1 MKAAL
6 GRGLD
11 SLIPG
16 SKGREVIEIDIAR
29 LVPNAGQPRKT
40 FKDESLKELSE
51 SIQERGVI
59 QPIIVS
65 RQKEGVFLIIA
76 GERRFRAAKLA
87 GLKKVPALVREAT
100 DEDVLEIALIE
111 NIQREDL
118 NPVETA
124 QAFERLMKQFSLT
137 QEQLSKKVGKER
149 ATVANYL
156 RLLGLPDDVKRL
168 VAEGAL
174 SMGHA
179 RAFLALDDAKTI
191 REAAKHVV
199 KEGLSVRETEQLVR
213 GEVKAIERKKKKE
226 AQKPDPNIKSLED
239 RLIRNLGTKVYIK
252 EKVRNKSGR
261 IEIEYYS
268 LDELQRLLDILM
280 P

>member
-16 SKGREVIEIDIAR
+16 SKGREIVEIDIAR
-29 LVPNAGQPRKT
+29 LAPNRGQPRKT
-40 FKDESLKELSE
+40 FKEDTLKELAASVK
-51 SIQERGVI
+51 ERGII

-65 RQKEGVFLIIA
+65 RQKEGIFLIIA
-76 GERRFRAAKLA
+76 GERRYRAAKLA
-87 GLKKVPALVREAT
+87 GLKKVPALVREAA
-100 DEDVLEIALIE
+100 DEDILELALIE

-124 QAFERLMKQFSLT
+124 QAFERLQKSFNLT
-137 QEQLSKKVGKER
+137 QEQLAQKVGKER
-149 ATVANYL
+149 ATIANYM
-156 RLLGLPDDVKRL
+156 RLLGLPDDVKRM

-179 RAFLALDDAKTI
+179 RALLALDDESAI
-191 REAAKHVV
+191 REAAKRVV
-199 KEGLSVRETEQLVR
+199 REGLSVRETERLSS
-213 GEVKAIERKKKKE
+213 GEVKAGKKKKT
-226 AQKPDPNIKSLED
+226 KPVTDPNIRALED
-239 RLIRNLGTKVYIK
+239 KLIRNLGTKVHIK
-252 EKVRNKSGR
+252 DKGKKGR

-268 LDELQRLLDILM
+268 YDELQRLLDILM